1 MAILKNNHVPRSKG
15 AVKAAGKSA
24 KYYTFREGDDR
35 AGRIWRAKDGRNLD
49 YAEARDIIREHA
61 KTHGYTYRLMISTKD
76 TPLTMDD
83 YRDVMNTLGETWID
97 YCFIEHRNTEHPHA
111 HVLAWRKTAMSG
123 KEATA
128 MRGQLAEREQQR
140 DHEREQRVAREQA
153 QQVAR
158 QHDRNND
165 LGL

>member
-1 MAILKNNHVPRSKG
+1 MAILKNNHVARGKG
-15 AVKAAGKSA
+15 AARSAGLSA
-24 KYYTFREGDDR
+24 KYYTFRSGNDQ
-35 AGRIWRAKDGRNLD
+35 AGRLWRAKDGRTIS
-49 YAEARDIIREHA
+49 YGEARDAIRVNA
-61 KTHGYTYRLMISTKD
+61 QTHGFTYRLMISTKE

-97 YCFIEHRNTEHPHA
+97 YYFIEHRNTEHPHA

-123 KEATA
+123 KEASA
-128 MRGQLAEREQQR
+128 MRSSLAEREQRR
-140 DHEREQRVAREQA
+140 DQERVQRVAREQA

-158 QHDRNND
+158 QRDRDND